1 MVAEA
6 LPSETPR
13 LRDLGERVA
22 LGPWS
27 LYDAGMPSVYL
38 KTYGCQMNE
47 RDSEQV
53 LRQLQDRGYRAA
65 ASEQEADVILL
76 NTCSVRDLAEQK
88 ALRKMSN
95 LRVLRKKNPGVVLG
109 FLGCMAQRRGNSL
122 EKDLG
127 GVDLVVGTQKF
138 HRVPEMVEE
147 ARRARS
153 EGRPRFLV
161 DVEEE
166 AGSESTIRDHVV
178 APRQVTAFVSVMQG
192 CDMHC
197 SFCIVPTTRG
207 SERSRPIAE
216 IVEEVRRLVGQ
227 GIREVTLLG
236 QIVNLYGRRMP
247 VRDGKSAFV
256 QLLEEL
262 DGVPGLDRIR
272 FTSPH
277 PRGMKPDLIESYG
290 RLEKLCEHL
299 HLPVQ
304 SGSDRVLK
312 QMGRGYTA
320 DQYLRM
326 VEQVREVC
334 PEIGLTTDVIVGYPG
349 ETEADFEATRK
360 LMEQVDFDNGFI
372 FRYSPREGTRATKEK
387 GTPVPE
393 EVKEER
399 NQELLRLLTR
409 RAKEKAKQR
418 VGSLVEIL
426 VEGPSKTKDSRLTGR
441 SRQNRPVVFEGG
453 ERHLGQLLT
462 VRITEST
469 GFTDYADPS
478 ILG

>member
-1 MVAEA
+1 
-6 LPSETPR
+6 
-13 LRDLGERVA
+13 
-22 LGPWS
+22 
-27 LYDAGMPSVYL
+27 MPSVYL

-53 LRQLQDRGYRAA
+53 LRQLQHRGYHPA
-65 ASEQEADVILL
+65 ASEKEADVILL

-95 LRVLRKKNPGVVLG
+95 LRVLRRKNPGVVLG
-109 FLGCMAQRRGNSL
+109 FLGCMAQRRGASL
-122 EKDLG
+122 GKELAGLDLI
-127 GVDLVVGTQKF
+127 VGTQKF
-138 HRVPEMVEE
+138 HRVPDMVEE
-147 ARRARS
+147 ARQARLG
-153 EGRPRFLV
+153 GRPRLLAEV
-161 DVEEE
+161 GEE
-166 AGSESTIRDHVV
+166 AGSESTIRDHVL

-207 SERSRPIAE
+207 QERSRPIAE
-216 IVEEVRRLVGQ
+216 IVEEVRGLVGQ

-247 VRDGKSAFV
+247 IQEGKSAFV

-262 DGVPGLDRIR
+262 NQVEGLDRIR

-277 PRGMKPDLIESYG
+277 PRGMKPDLIGCYG
-290 RLEKLCEHL
+290 RLAKLCEHL

-304 SGSDRVLK
+304 SGSDRILK
-312 QMGRGYTA
+312 RMGRGYTA
-320 DQYLRM
+320 DQYRRIID
-326 VEQVREVC
+326 QVRQAC

-349 ETEADFEATRK
+349 ETGADFAATRK
-360 LMEQVDFDNGFI
+360 LMEEVDFDNGFI
-372 FRYSPREGTRATKEK
+372 FRYSPREGTRATRET

-393 EVKEER
+393 KVMEER
-399 NQELLRLLTR
+399 NQELLALLTR
-409 RAKEKAKQR
+409 RAEAKAKKR
-418 VGSLVEIL
+418 VGNLVEIL
-426 VEGPSKTKDSRLTGR
+426 VEGPSKTKKSRLTGR
-441 SRQNRPVVFEGG
+441 TRQNRPVIFEGG
-453 ERHLGQLLT
+453 ERHWGQLMT

-478 ILG
+478 ILN

>member
-1 MVAEA
+1 
-6 LPSETPR
+6 
-13 LRDLGERVA
+13 
-22 LGPWS
+22 
-27 LYDAGMPSVYL
+27 MPSVYL

-53 LRQLQDRGYRAA
+53 LRQFQDRGYRTA
-65 ASEQEADVILL
+65 ASENEADVILL

-88 ALRKMSN
+88 ALRKMGN
-95 LRVLRKKNPGVVLG
+95 LRALRKKNPGVVLG
-109 FLGCMAQRRGNSL
+109 FLGCMAQRRGPSL
-122 EKDLG
+122 EKEIA

-138 HRVPEMVEE
+138 HRVPELVEE
-147 ARRARS
+147 ARRARLG
-153 EGRPRFLV
+153 GRPGFFA
-161 DVEEE
+161 DVAEEE
-166 AGSESTIRDHVV
+166 GSESTIREHVL

-207 SERSRPIAE
+207 QERSRPIAE
-216 IVEEVRRLVGQ
+216 IVEEVRGLVGQ

-247 VRDGKSAFV
+247 MWEGKSAFV
-256 QLLEEL
+256 RLLEEL
-262 DGVPGLDRIR
+262 NQLEGLDRIR

-277 PRGMKPDLIESYG
+277 PRGMKPDLIGCYS

-304 SGSDRVLK
+304 SGSDRILK
-312 QMGRGYTA
+312 RMGRGYTS
-320 DQYLRM
+320 DQYLRI
-326 VEQVREVC
+326 VDQVRETC
-334 PEIGLTTDVIVGYPG
+334 PQIGLTTDVIVGYPG
-349 ETEADFEATRK
+349 ETDSDFDATRK

-372 FRYSPREGTRATKEK
+372 FRYSPREGTRATKET
-387 GTPVPE
+387 GSPVPE
-393 EVKEER
+393 KVKEDR
-399 NQELLRLLTR
+399 NQALLDLLTR
-409 RAKEKAKQR
+409 RAEAKAQKR

-426 VEGPSKTKDSRLTGR
+426 VEGPSKTNPSRLTGR
-441 SRQNRPVVFEGG
+441 SRQNRPVIFEGG
-453 ERHLGQLLT
+453 ERHWGQLLT

-469 GFTDYADPS
+469 GFTDYGDPS